1 MIRFRKWIT
10 RTNVCHSEGKP
21 PDGAADLSLHIKT
34 SAVLTEELR
43 EGGEKK
49 LSDASSVKS
58 SSRQQQRGRLG
69 APEGLGLLNL
79 IKGPTAADKHKR
91 SSERRCGGGVEEPAA
106 ATLLR
111 FNTEI
116 SMRKLSSSFALQTH
130 SSRTT
135 GSHRV

>member
-58 SSRQQQRGRLG
+58 
-69 APEGLGLLNL
+69 
-79 IKGPTAADKHKR
+79 
-91 SSERRCGGGVEEPAA
+91 RCGC
-106 ATLLR
+106 
-111 FNTEI
+111 
-116 SMRKLSSSFALQTH
+116 
-130 SSRTT
+130 
-135 GSHRV
+135 